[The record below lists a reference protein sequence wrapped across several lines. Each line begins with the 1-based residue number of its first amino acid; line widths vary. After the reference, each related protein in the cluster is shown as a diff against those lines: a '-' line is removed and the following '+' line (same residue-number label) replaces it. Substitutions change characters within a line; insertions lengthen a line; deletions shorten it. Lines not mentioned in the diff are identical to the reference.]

1 MIVGR
6 SPKSTLVLQKA
17 YISASHFTIQKQG
30 DIAVLTDTSING
42 TFVNGKKVMLK
53 TPLQNQ
59 SEIKIPYDS
68 YFVFMYA
75 ENLMPLLEERYKIG
89 YLIPCQN
96 ELMIGITSLKA
107 RYWGQDHSLKSI

>member
-42 TFVNGKKVMLK
+42 TFVNGKKVVK

-75 ENLMPLLEERYKIG
+75 ENLMPLLEERYKI
-89 YLIPCQN
+89 LHLTPPIP
-96 ELMIGITSLKA
+96 L
-107 RYWGQDHSLKSI
+107 